1 MIKFLFGFTI
11 GYVMMFI
18 VIVPCFKSD
27 LEKRAMDL
35 NIMRYDSKLDRF
47 TPKDTIIINGG
58 ELNYLL
64 KGITEKK

>member
-1 MIKFLFGFTI
+1 MGKFILGVAV
-11 GYVMMFI
+11 GYVLMFI

-27 LEKRAMDL
+27 LEKRAIDL
-35 NIMRYDSKLDRF
+35 NIMRYDSKLNKF
-47 TPKDTIIINGG
+47 TPKDTIIINGR